1 MKKTLRLMA
10 VILTALW
17 GVAATATA
25 QKNHAKP
32 RPHL

>member
-17 GVAATATA
+17 GGAATATA
-25 QKNHAKP
+25 QKKS
-32 RPHL
+32 R

>member
-17 GVAATATA
+17 GVAATEKKKKKIT
-25 QKNHAKP
+25 QNT
-32 RPHL
+32 